1 MISSVLALIFIV
13 QPIFATPRKAN
24 LPEDVFEPDP
34 PQVYDGI
41 DIPAGFEQGEETS
54 WEQQLQGMDVNV
66 MCRIRNNL
74 NNKFRFLQD
83 LSHKRV
89 LLQNDPGR
97 QYVLHPQRSFTF
109 RGKRCFVMPRSVDE
123 NLNDFYLNYIPSL
136 AEAKSILSFFTK
148 LIQGINYIHKVGW
161 TNISLNEFS
170 IVVRSNL
177 SKYPVINVMK
187 IEQLRRIKF
196 KNNIVVPIDAPQMK
210 LLYLPEWIK
219 NTKIDPRKADLW
231 RIGELFYAFQY
242 EFYFK
247 MSKKSTK
254 QILEETF
261 SKMPDVKPELHD
273 TQQQFKRFMPYFK
286 KLIEDSYQSGLITKN
301 NGRAILLNTNSGFPK
316 NSIDISLSPIK
327 QIYLTTEMLD
337 LFIAAQNCVFGNKP
351 LRGYSQ
357 FLLNGLFQLGIYS
370 MLPDIY
376 IAHPNE
382 YTPVLDMLNR
392 LLTLNPEERLTP
404 DQYLRQFDRN
414 TNANRLHVSD

>member
-1 MISSVLALIFIV
+1 
-13 QPIFATPRKAN
+13 
-24 LPEDVFEPDP
+24 
-34 PQVYDGI
+34 
-41 DIPAGFEQGEETS
+41 
-54 WEQQLQGMDVNV
+54 MDVNV

-74 NNKFRFLQD
+74 NDKFRFLQD
-83 LSHKRV
+83 LSRKRV

-97 QYVLHPQRSFTF
+97 QY
-109 RGKRCFVMPRSVDE
+109 RCFVMPRSVDE
-123 NLNDFYLNYIPSL
+123 NLNDFYLNYIPCL

-196 KNNIVVPIDAPQMK
+196 KNNIVVLIAAPQMK

-247 MSKKSTK
+247 MPKKPTK

-286 KLIEDSYQSGLITKN
+286 KLIENSYQSGLITKN

-337 LFIAAQNCVFGNKP
+337 LFIAAQNCVFENEP

-414 TNANRLHVSD
+414 TNANLLHVSDQQN